1 MPATKNPAIQPS
13 ATAAARSRVED
24 DARRLERVSASL
36 EAAQKDLAAIG
47 GSLGTGMHDLRRDVN
62 RLLRDARRDLLK
74 MRRAVQRDLERLQRD
89 LTAAAT
95 AKPPA
100 SRPAH
105 TVASRPA
112 RRTTRKPVASVH

>member
-1 MPATKNPAIQPS
+1 MPATKKLTPTR
-13 ATAAARSRVED
+13 ATAAARSRAEE
-24 DARRLERVSASL
+24 DARRLDHVSASL

-47 GSLGTGMHDLRRDVN
+47 GTLGTGMRDLRRDMN
-62 RLLRDARRDLLK
+62 RLLRDARRDVLK

-100 SRPAH
+100 SHRAPTRAPK
-105 TVASRPA
+105 PA
-112 RRTTRKPVASVH
+112 RRRPAAASH